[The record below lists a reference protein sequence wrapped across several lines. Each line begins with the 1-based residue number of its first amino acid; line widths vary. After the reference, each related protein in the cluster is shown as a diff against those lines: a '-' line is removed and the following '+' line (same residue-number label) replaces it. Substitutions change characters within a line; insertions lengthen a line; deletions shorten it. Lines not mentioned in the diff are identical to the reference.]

1 MAEVDSDDEYALAS
15 KIQDNKQKK
24 LLEKMKK
31 VYPLITES
39 LIGLKE
45 VLNEERGDDEYA
57 MAFNQLSKK
66 KEIENR
72 HIHGWMTRDTSKLK
86 IQ

>member
-1 MAEVDSDDEYALAS
+1 MEAEEFLFVMHG
-15 KIQDNKQKK
+15 KIRLK
-24 LLEKMKK
+24 LFARGLWKLDIKK